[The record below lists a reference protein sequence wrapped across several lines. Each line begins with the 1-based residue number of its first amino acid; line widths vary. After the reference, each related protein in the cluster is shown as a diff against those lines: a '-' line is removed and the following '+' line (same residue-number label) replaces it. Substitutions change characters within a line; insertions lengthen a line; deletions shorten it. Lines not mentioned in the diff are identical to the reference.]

1 MFSSRTVE
9 FPPLIADASVTMPV
23 RNGDRKRLKKV
34 DVTFD
39 DEKFHAF
46 LSFPFAPAKKRNDI
60 NLDGETIR
68 FVKAMYPKWKSEIV
82 TLVDTKCVSFIYK
95 ACSDRVVIS
104 LRFASRI
111 SPSREIR
118 RVKNLCRDGERF
130 IRGER
135 MIRVIVISTWLGTKG
150 GGSSTAA
157 TSSPYNILSGIFPLF
172 IFQLRISI
180 S

>member
-1 MFSSRTVE
+1 MHFSR
-9 FPPLIADASVTMPV
+9 
-23 RNGDRKRLKKV
+23 
-34 DVTFD
+34 
-39 DEKFHAF
+39 F
-46 LSFPFAPAKKRNDI
+46 LSPRRKKGTTCI
-60 NLDGETIR
+60 NLDRETIR

-82 TLVDTKCVSFIYK
+82 TLVDTKCVSFIYNVK

-104 LRFASRI
+104 LREFLSL
-111 SPSREIR
+111 SREIR